1 MNNFLRNII
10 RILVFIVAL
19 LVLYIVFLV
28 GVVNKDSKD
37 RNSNTEEA
45 LGGTTMTDATL
56 LDTTATDGEEVASGL
71 DASITDST
79 ATDGDVVASGI
90 DASIADTT
98 ATDSDVVATG
108 TDGSVDDK
116 ALPKSASIDM
126 ELMLQYPELPTGCES
141 VALTMLLKYYGFD
154 LDKTTIAKD
163 YLIYSTNFVE
173 GYMGNPFTTG
183 GAGIYSPG
191 LTRTA
196 NKYLDAQGSDLNAKN
211 VTDSTPEELYRYI
224 ANGTPVVIWNTVYF
238 LQNQPT
244 GLRVKW
250 GEKTYVWDNCE
261 HCMVLSGYDL
271 EKNVVIVHDPVEGV
285 IERDAEGFWERY
297 ENLGS
302 MALIIR

>member
-1 MNNFLRNII
+1 MNDFLKNII
-10 RILVFIVAL
+10 RIMTFIISL
-19 LVLYIVFLV
+19 LLIYLIVLA
-28 GVVNKDSKD
+28 VVMSRKSKD
-37 RNSNTEEA
+37 DSLHREDV
-45 LGGTTMTDATL
+45 LGGATVTDATLSDASLMDATAADATMTDATE
-56 LDTTATDGEEVASGL
+56 TDANENFASAL
-71 DASITDST
+71 DADLDDDEL
-79 ATDGDVVASGI
+79 DG
-90 DASIADTT
+90 
-98 ATDSDVVATG
+98 
-108 TDGSVDDK
+108 VDEEK
-116 ALPKSASIDM
+116 ELPSSASIEM
-126 ELMLQYPELPTGCES
+126 ELILQHPELPTGCET
-141 VALTMLLKYYGFD
+141 VALTMLLKFYGFD

-163 YLIYSTNFVE
+163 YLIYSNNFVE

-196 NKYLDAQGSDLNAKN
+196 NKYLDAQDSELNAKN

-244 GLRVKW
+244 GLTVKW

-271 EKNVVIVHDPVEGV
+271 ERNVVIVHDPIEGV
-285 IERDAEGFWERY
+285 VERDAEGFWQRY

>member
-1 MNNFLRNII
+1 MNEFSKNITRLLTFLI
-10 RILVFIVAL
+10 AL
-19 LVLYIVFLV
+19 LLAYLIFVV
-28 GVVNKDSKD
+28 GVVGIGSKSKVRTQD
-37 RNSNTEEA
+37 KV
-45 LGGTTMTDATL
+45 LDTDAPVEATL
-56 LDTTATDGEEVASGL
+56 MDASML
-71 DASITDST
+71 DASP
-79 ATDGDVVASGI
+79 I
-90 DASIADTT
+90 DAEPATPLDGGLVQQNSVAT
-98 ATDSDVVATG
+98 ATDSDSVSENQVAE
-108 TDGSVDDK
+108 K
-116 ALPKSASIDM
+116 ELPTSASIEM
-126 ELMLQYPELPTGCES
+126 ELIYQHPELPTGCES
-141 VALTMLLKYYGFD
+141 VALTMLLKFYGFD
-154 LDKTTIAKD
+154 LDKTTIASD

-196 NKYLDAQGSDLNAKN
+196 NKYLDAQESDLNAKN

-224 ANGTPVVIWNTVYF
+224 ADGTPVVIWNTVYF
-238 LQNQPT
+238 LTNQPT

-271 EKNVVIVHDPVEGV
+271 EKNIVIVHDPIEGIV
-285 IERDAEGFWERY
+285 ERDAEGFWERY